1 MKRMKIILINQ
12 IKILKKKLAN
22 NFKMQKKSG
31 GKLEEVKLLN
41 ND

>member
-1 MKRMKIILINQ
+1 MKIILINQ

-22 NFKMQKKSG
+22 NFKIQEESG

-41 ND
+41 NDQ